1 MSGRCLSCNIK
12 LSPSEMCRKHSV
24 TGEYLQLCN
33 SCLKEV
39 ISIVNLPIT
48 GDVTTVQVKEE
59 EDVQDW

>member
-1 MSGRCLSCNIK
+1 
-12 LSPSEMCRKHSV
+12 MCRKHSV

-39 ISIVNLPIT
+39 LSIVSLPIT
-48 GDVTTVQVKEE
+48 GDVTTIQVKEE